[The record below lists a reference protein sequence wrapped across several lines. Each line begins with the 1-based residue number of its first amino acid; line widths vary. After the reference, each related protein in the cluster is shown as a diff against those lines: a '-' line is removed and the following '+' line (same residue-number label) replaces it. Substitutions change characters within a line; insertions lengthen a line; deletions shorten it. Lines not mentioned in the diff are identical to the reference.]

1 MSLDRHLKKKILI
14 SDAGRGLPPRKSY
27 KRSWKEILSGDGT
40 RSHACHKHTRG
51 TQWARSIEKS
61 RFDRASIYPC
71 TRACTPFPT
80 ESYTGSKMHPD
91 CGKAL
96 ELVPPSRVGCPPAGG
111 GRVRVGISAEP
122 ALTDGL
128 HRGRRP
134 TVDDKIA
141 WLRAIK

>member
-1 MSLDRHLKKKILI
+1 
-14 SDAGRGLPPRKSY
+14 
-27 KRSWKEILSGDGT
+27 
-40 RSHACHKHTRG
+40 
-51 TQWARSIEKS
+51 
-61 RFDRASIYPC
+61 
-71 TRACTPFPT
+71 
-80 ESYTGSKMHPD
+80 MHPD

-141 WLRAIK
+141 

>member
-1 MSLDRHLKKKILI
+1 
-14 SDAGRGLPPRKSY
+14 
-27 KRSWKEILSGDGT
+27 
-40 RSHACHKHTRG
+40 
-51 TQWARSIEKS
+51 
-61 RFDRASIYPC
+61 
-71 TRACTPFPT
+71 
-80 ESYTGSKMHPD
+80 MHPD

-96 ELVPPSRVGCPPAGG
+96 ELVPPSRVGCPAGG

-141 WLRAIK
+141 